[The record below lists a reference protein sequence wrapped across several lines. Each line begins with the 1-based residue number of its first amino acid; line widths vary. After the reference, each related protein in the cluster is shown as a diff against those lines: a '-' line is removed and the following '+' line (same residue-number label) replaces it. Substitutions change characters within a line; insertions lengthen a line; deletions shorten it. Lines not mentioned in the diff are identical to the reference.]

1 MTMLRRLFSR
11 VAASNRGSVTIE
23 TAIVAPVL
31 VLMALGG
38 FDVSEIIARQTE
50 LDSAAAEGA
59 AIVRAKAPSTTAD
72 LNTIRD
78 IIKTSIDRNN
88 TDPYD
93 TVTVTQIYR
102 CGTTATYVTANNCA
116 TGDKVSTYVK
126 VVITDKYKPVWT
138 NFGVGH
144 LQNYNVNRVVQIS

>member
-1 MTMLRRLFSR
+1 MTILHRLCPR
-11 VAASNRGSVTIE
+11 VASSCGGSVTIE
-23 TAIVAPVL
+23 TAIVAPVP

-38 FDVSEIIARQTE
+38 FDVSEIVARQTE

-59 AIVRAKAPSTTAD
+59 AIVRAKAPANTAD

-93 TVTVTQIYR
+93 AVTVTQIYR
-102 CGTTATYVTANNCA
+102 CATTASYVTTNNCA
-116 TGDKVSTYVK
+116 SGDKVSTYVK
-126 VVITDKYKPVWT
+126 VVITDKYKPIWT
-138 NFGVGH
+138 NFGVGG
-144 LQNYNVNRVVQIS
+144 LQNYNVNRVVQVS